1 MERQYASLT
10 TGLWYGSSWARVVE
24 LVYRLHQAPPRRRR
38 HCRRH
43 RRRMTSIV
51 GCGRVSDEEACN
63 VPEVFERICDIT
75 IECYTSRI
83 ITILNNVVST
93 PKKHSRRL
101 HHVVAKYLRPIAYDL
116 GPVRVCFRVRQRH
129 LPKDE
134 PIHEAF

>member
-1 MERQYASLT
+1 MERQYASLM
-10 TGLWYGSSWARVVE
+10 TGLWYGSSWVRVVE
-24 LVYRLHQAPPRRRR
+24 LVYRLHQAPPGRRR

-43 RRRMTSIV
+43 RRTMTSIV

-93 PKKHSRRL
+93 PKKTLTQVAPRRRKIP
-101 HHVVAKYLRPIAYDL
+101 ASN
-116 GPVRVCFRVRQRH
+116 RVRPWFRPRL
-129 LPKDE
+129 LPRQAAPSAKGRAY
-134 PIHEAF
+134 P